1 MRTEQ
6 SERVRLAEQ
15 HSICRDV
22 YPKRGPKPEAP
33 EAHKPG
39 DKVTLHAGTVL
50 SVRSGYARI
59 EWPSGLTT
67 YELLTN
73 IGPA

>member
-6 SERVRLAEQ
+6 SERVRLAES

-22 YPKRGPKPEAP
+22 YPKRGKGPAAAE
-33 EAHKPG
+33 HKPG
-39 DKVTLHAGTVL
+39 DKVTLCAGTVL

-59 EWPSGLTT
+59 QWPSGFTT
-67 YELLTN
+67 YELLTD

>member
-6 SERVRLAEQ
+6 SERVRLAES

-22 YPKRGPKPEAP
+22 YPKRAPKVPA
-33 EAHKPG
+33 AHKPG

-50 SVRSGYARI
+50 SVRSGYARVQ
-59 EWPSGLTT
+59 WPSGLTT